1 MKRKANKIKLFFS
14 CITILITVAV
24 LKIFNEY
31 SVILK
36 NQLALLQLNNSNY
49 DYMLYKTLTEN
60 IGIINLVIL
69 SIGSLVTYLIIKS
82 LFKDTKG
89 DKNE

>member
-14 CITILITVAV
+14 CITILATATA
-24 LKIFNEY
+24 LKISNEY
-31 SVILK
+31 SVVLK
-36 NQLALLQLNNSNY
+36 NKLALLQLNNNNQ
-49 DYMLYKTLTEN
+49 DYMFYKIFTEN
-60 IGIINLVIL
+60 IGAINLIIV
-69 SIGSLVTYLIIKS
+69 SIGSLVTYLIVKS

>member
-1 MKRKANKIKLFFS
+1 MKANKIKLFFS
-14 CITILITVAV
+14 CITILATATA
-24 LKIFNEY
+24 LKISNEY
-31 SVILK
+31 SVVLK
-36 NQLALLQLNNSNY
+36 NKLTLLQLNNSNY